1 MDLGFAG
8 ATADELSGC
17 GSPDAF
23 GVVADTTD
31 PARVEAA
38 FAELGERWNGEL
50 NVLINTVGQPRHNR
64 TCPLKT
70 PGITSSRTSG
80 VANFATD
87 FAIIDVVHARLGQAQ
102 LLTAQ

>member
-23 GVVADTTD
+23 GVVADTTN

-50 NVLINTVGQPRHNR
+50 NVLINTVG
-64 TCPLKT
+64 L
-70 PGITSSRTSG
+70 SASG
-80 VANFATD
+80 TFEQLTDEPVAF
-87 FAIIDVVHARLGQAQ
+87 RRR
-102 LLTAQ
+102 